1 MTNTNNHR
9 DRGPDDGSPAQ
20 PPVHHPFRVRDL
32 SSPIFTEIWLVSAV
46 TTILGTRLYLALT
59 GYPQVGGS
67 TLHIAHML
75 WGGLAMVIAFGM
87 LLIMASAIWKPTAA
101 LVGGF
106 GFGLFIDEVGKF
118 ITKDNDYFYRPAIA
132 VMYAVLVILFLLAR
146 SIDRFDRIKPDERV
160 LYATQCLDQYAIGRL
175 DEEGRQAGLMHLKES
190 GIHTDYTQSLREM
203 LERLDLPERDSTSRL
218 MNWRDKAA
226 NRYWRF
232 VGNPWMLRLVFI
244 GFGIQV
250 VNWTASLW
258 LAIEQGT
265 FNLFDGINFSEG
277 GTLLTGFIA
286 GAVSVYGLIR
296 LAQGHRLTGL
306 KALALATLVNLLF
319 GQFFAFASAEFA
331 ALGSL
336 LLQLVILG
344 ALRFGITAEEH
355 TSPGNDLTLPLA
367 ELQAQADTGG

>member
-1 MTNTNNHR
+1 MTNTSTTR
-9 DRGPDDGSPAQ
+9 READDSPDVQ
-20 PPVHHPFRVRDL
+20 PPVRHAFQVRDL
-32 SSPIFTEIWLVSAV
+32 SSPIFTEIWLVAAV
-46 TTILGTRLYLALT
+46 TTILGTRLYLAIT

-87 LLIMASAIWKPTAA
+87 LLVMASAIWKPTAA

-132 VMYAVLVILFLLAR
+132 VMYGVLVLLFLAAR
-146 SIDRFDRIKPDERV
+146 SIDRFDRIKPDERI

-190 GIHTDYTQSLREM
+190 GIDTSYTRSLREV
-203 LERLDLPERDSTSRL
+203 LEGLELPDIDKTSRL
-218 MNWRDKAA
+218 VSWRDRAA
-226 NRYWRF
+226 NRYWKF

-244 GFGIQV
+244 GFAIQV
-250 VNWTASLW
+250 VNWSASVW
-258 LAIEQGT
+258 LAIRQGQ
-265 FNLFDGINFSEG
+265 FDLFDGISISEG
-277 GTLLTGFIA
+277 GALISGFVA

-296 LAQGHRLTGL
+296 LVQGKRLNGL
-306 KALALATLVNLLF
+306 KALATATLINLLF

-336 LLQLVILG
+336 LLLLVILG
-344 ALRFGITAEEH
+344 ALRFGITAEVH
-355 TSPGNDLTLPLA
+355 TSPDEKVTLPVS
-367 ELQAQADTGG
+367 ELQAQADSGA